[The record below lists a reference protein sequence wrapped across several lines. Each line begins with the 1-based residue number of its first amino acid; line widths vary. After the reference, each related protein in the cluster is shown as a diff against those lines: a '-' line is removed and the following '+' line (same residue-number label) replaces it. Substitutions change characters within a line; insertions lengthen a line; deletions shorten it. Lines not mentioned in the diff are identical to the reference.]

1 MGLKTMKKIDKS
13 KDKKHVLFGDE
24 FKQSKSTC
32 IKLHVHTRVD
42 TPGMSLSTG
51 SLILVTQ
58 THSYGL
64 FHNLI
69 LIDNA
74 FGLSRKLRRGYLSR
88 SLKSCI
94 ARESL

>member
-1 MGLKTMKKIDKS
+1 MKKIDKG
-13 KDKKHVLFGDE
+13 KDKKHILFGDE
-24 FKQSKSTC
+24 FKQSKSTY
-32 IKLHVHTRVD
+32 IKLHMHTRVD

-74 FGLSRKLRRGYLSR
+74 FGLSRKIRRADLPR